1 VRFLGLLLLLVPHL
15 AQAHPPPPPPP
26 LQLVEP
32 APGDW
37 RGPEN
42 AALFEWSS
50 WVRLGVGV
58 ASERPPV
65 VVRSTVGPAGPTQHT
80 TWQGAAGVELTV
92 PVGQTPV
99 RFGPWI
105 ELRGLDAFIGGEVA
119 ITGAPAHLDR
129 FFYDGE
135 GALSL
140 RAGGG
145 AEAATASLAW
155 GYRCPWRLAGPFD
168 RHTRYMIGARVVAT
182 MTRAY
187 RDPADWSA
195 TLGLELEPVGA
206 LRYLLGVRSWY

>member
-1 VRFLGLLLLLVPHL
+1 VRILGLLLLLAPQL
-15 AQAHPPPPPPP
+15 ALAHPPPPPPELADP
-26 LQLVEP
+26 SL
-32 APGDW
+32 DTW
-37 RGPEN
+37 RGPDN

-65 VVRSTVGPAGPTQHT
+65 VIRGTFGASPAQQRTA
-80 TWQGAAGVELTV
+80 WQGAAGVELTV
-92 PVGQTPV
+92 PVGRTPV
-99 RFGPWI
+99 RFGPWL
-105 ELRGLDAFIGGEVA
+105 ELRGFDAFLGGEVV
-119 ITGAPAHLDR
+119 ITGAPRHHDL

-168 RHTRYMIGARVVAT
+168 RHTRYEIGARVVAT

-187 RDPADWSA
+187 HDPADWSA
-195 TLGLELEPVGA
+195 TVGLELEPVGA
-206 LRYLLGVRSWY
+206 LRYLFGVRSWY